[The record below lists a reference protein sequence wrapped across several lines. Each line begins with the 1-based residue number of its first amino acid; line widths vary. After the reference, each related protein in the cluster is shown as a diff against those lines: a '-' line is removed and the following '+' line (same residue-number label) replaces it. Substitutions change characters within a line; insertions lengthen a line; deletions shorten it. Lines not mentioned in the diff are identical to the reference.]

1 VPGTHRPR
9 RTELTPELRLAS
21 RRVITLAFVNGA
33 VGCALI
39 AAPPGTSPALAFL
52 RLAFPLWVWAAGF
65 LAVTFLIAIKQLV
78 AAHTVAAFGWLFL
91 AAGALLGLL
100 NGTTG
105 APAASLVF
113 AALVLGMASFH
124 ASGLVFRRAEQ
135 QAQRG
140 R

>member
-1 VPGTHRPR
+1 VAGTHRPGR
-9 RTELTPELRLAS
+9 PQLTPEARLAG
-21 RRVITLAFVNGA
+21 RRLITLAFVNGA
-33 VGCALI
+33 VGIVLLV
-39 AAPPGTSPALAFL
+39 APPGTSPALAFL
-52 RLAFPLWVWAAGF
+52 RLAAPLWLWAILF
-65 LAVTFLIAIKQLV
+65 IAVTLLIAIKQLV
-78 AAHTVAAFGWLFL
+78 AAHTVATFLWLFL

>member
-1 VPGTHRPR
+1 MGSHRPGR
-9 RTELTPELRLAS
+9 KQLTPELRLAA
-21 RRVITLAFVNGA
+21 RRLLTLAFVNGA
-33 VGCALI
+33 VGCALLV
-39 AAPPGTSPALAFL
+39 APAGTSPALGFL

-78 AAHTVAAFGWLFL
+78 AAHTVAAFLWLFL
-91 AAGALLGLL
+91 AVGALLGLL

-105 APAASLVF
+105 APAASLVL

-124 ASGLVFRRAEQ
+124 ASGLVFRRGEQ
-135 QAQRG
+135 RAQRG